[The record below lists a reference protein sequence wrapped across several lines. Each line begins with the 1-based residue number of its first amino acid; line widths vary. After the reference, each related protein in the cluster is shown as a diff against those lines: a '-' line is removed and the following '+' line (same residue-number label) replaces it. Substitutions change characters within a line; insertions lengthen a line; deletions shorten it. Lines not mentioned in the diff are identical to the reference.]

1 MENGPKC
8 LDTVMKS
15 LTFAAKSIKSMK
27 MKTNVKRKTVICMML
42 VLCAGGVKAHDFV
55 SNVNGQT
62 LYFAVTDTL
71 AKTAEVTYQG
81 AAVNATAEKAYQG
94 ILEIPVSVKVK
105 GRTYRITGIGD
116 KAFSNA
122 THLEGIIIPSGLTR
136 IGHFAFEG
144 CTSLRKVVFPGN
156 TVEFGD
162 GVFFR
167 CEAIETVTLGSDWQ
181 SIDLNRFRWSKR
193 MEELYVP
200 AKMRVIRN
208 MKSLKTLK
216 RIEVDG
222 NNPYYKSQSGM
233 LYSHDGLTLL
243 GVPRA
248 YADDVVV
255 AEGTEIITR
264 GALADCL
271 DVKNVELPASV
282 TTLWFGEFARLTQL
296 EAIAFHASEPL
307 ATATTQGA
315 KVTALC
321 TANEKVA
328 IYVPRAGEKN
338 WKKAIVKADG
348 EYAALETSAQT
359 QAQAVP
365 MKVSAFAM
373 AGPKNIK
380 GVKNVGLENDRR

>member
-1 MENGPKC
+1 
-8 LDTVMKS
+8 
-15 LTFAAKSIKSMK
+15 
-27 MKTNVKRKTVICMML
+27 MKTNVKRKTIFGMML
-42 VLCAGGVKAHDFV
+42 ALCAVGVRAHDFV

-62 LYFAVTDTL
+62 LYFAITDTL

-81 AAVNATAEKAYQG
+81 ASVNASAEKAYQG
-94 ILEIPVSVKVK
+94 IIEIPVSVKVR
-105 GRTYRITGIGD
+105 GCSYRITGIGA

-122 THLEGIIIPSGLTR
+122 THMEGIIIPSGLTQ
-136 IGHFAFEG
+136 IGDFAFEG

-156 TVEFGD
+156 MVEFGD

-167 CEAIETVTLGSDWQ
+167 CESIANVTLGSDWQ
-181 SIDLNRFRWSKR
+181 RIDLNRFRWSKR
-193 MEELYVP
+193 IEELYMP

-216 RIEVDG
+216 RIEVDS
-222 NNPYYKSQSGM
+222 NNPYYKSQNGM

-248 YADDVVV
+248 YLDDVVV
-255 AEGTEIITR
+255 ADGTEIITR

-296 EAIAFHASEPL
+296 EVVAFHALEPL
-307 ATATTQGA
+307 ATASMQGT

-321 TANEKVA
+321 TANEKVM
-328 IYVPRAGEKN
+328 IRVPKAGAKN

-348 EYAALETSAQT
+348 EYVAMEASVQT

-365 MKVSAFAM
+365 MKVSAFAL

-380 GVKNVGLENDRR
+380 GMKNVGLDNAKK